1 MRYFEFD
8 FKKNNGKIVYTVSIE
23 CQEIEQDYFI
33 YLNFEEAKQHFKNL
47 KLRNADKNYS
57 YTLNKCI
64 VKNNECKIIDTI
76 Y

>member
-8 FKKNNGKIVYTVSIE
+8 FKKHNGKIVYTVSIE

-47 KLRNADKNYS
+47 KRGNTDKNYS
-57 YTLNKCI
+57 YTLNKCL
-64 VKNNECKIIDTI
+64 VDNDELKIIDTI